1 VKLKLITVVGTR
13 PELIRLSC
21 ILSKL
26 DENFNHV
33 LVNTNQ
39 NFDKNLNN
47 IFFKQLKIKK
57 PKYNFKI
64 ENKNSSINFI
74 GKLLIKFDNV
84 IKKENPDA
92 LLVLGDTNSSLSA
105 LCAKKN
111 KIPVFHM
118 EAGNRCFDDRV
129 PEEVNR
135 RIVDHFSD
143 INLTYSNYA
152 SENLQREGL
161 RKDRIIKV
169 GSPLM
174 EVYDKYKKQIE
185 KNDILKKLNLTKN
198 NYILAS
204 IHREEN
210 VSKLSNVKKI
220 LEGIYRI
227 KKELK
232 VPIIFSTHPRTKS
245 ILKKV
250 DLNIKKEINFLKPFG
265 FFEFAKLLKNA
276 KLTISDS
283 GSITEEASILSIP
296 TVNLRSTNERQEG
309 MEFGISIMSGLSAD
323 SIFNSYKMSMKNKD
337 VKKSYPDY
345 SNLNVSNTVSTI
357 IQSYTHYINEKVW
370 LKKN

>member
-1 VKLKLITVVGTR
+1 MTIVGTR
-13 PELIRLSC
+13 PEIIKLCRIIAELDKYSDH
-21 ILSKL
+21 ILV
-26 DENFNHV
+26 H
-33 LVNTNQ
+33 TGQ
-39 NFDKNLNN
+39 NYDYELNE
-47 IFFKQLKIKK
+47 IFFKDLRIRKPNHFLEAVGKNTAETISKII
-57 PKYNFKI
+57 YESDKI
-64 ENKNSSINFI
+64 IDLEK
-74 GKLLIKFDNV
+74 
-84 IKKENPDA
+84 PDA
-92 LLVLGDTNSSLSA
+92 ILLYGDTNSCLSVIS
-105 LCAKKN
+105 AKRKQVP
-111 KIPVFHM
+111 IFHM

-357 IQSYTHYINEKVW
+357 IQSYTHYINDKVW